1 MILIVDDKLENRI
14 ALRKFLEL
22 SNFEVEEADSGAEAL
37 KKIYKNLYS
46 LIILDVQMPDMDG
59 FEVAETIL
67 GYSKAA
73 DTPILFLSA
82 VNIDKAFITRGYRA
96 GGVDYVTKPFDPDIL
111 LLKVKTFNRL
121 FEQTHELKEIREKL
135 IAEIEQRKILE
146 KKKDEFLSI
155 ASHELRTPLT
165 SMRGY
170 IQLLDRMLA
179 KEKNEAIRTSIEKAA
194 YQVNKLNT
202 LVDDLL
208 DISRIES
215 GKVTLKWG
223 KFSMSTMLHHTLDN
237 IRQMHPDYDINLE
250 EDAQVEIT
258 GDALRIEQVFINF
271 LTNAIKY
278 SPNSKHIKVKSKCLE
293 NEVQVEVVD
302 QGIGIPERLQPMLFD
317 KFFRVEENGVRF
329 QGLGIGL
336 YICADIIERHRGS
349 CGVTSTLGEGSTFYF
364 RIPIEQPDSVLL

>member
-1 MILIVDDKLENRI
+1 MILIVDDKPENRI
-14 ALRKFLEL
+14 SLRKYLEL
-22 SNFEVEEADSGAEAL
+22 NHFEVDEAGSGSEAL
-37 KKIYKNLYS
+37 KKIYQHLYS
-46 LIILDVQMPDMDG
+46 LIILDVQMPGMDG
-59 FEVAETIL
+59 FEVAETVL

-96 GGVDYVTKPFDPDIL
+96 GGVDYITKPFDPDIL

-121 FEQTHELKEIREKL
+121 FEQTYELKEVREKL

-146 KKKDEFLSI
+146 KKKDEFISI

-179 KEKNEAIRTSIEKAA
+179 KEKNEGIRTYIGKAG
-194 YQVNKLNT
+194 YQINKLNT

-208 DISRIES
+208 DISRIDS
-215 GKVTLKWG
+215 GKVELKWAP
-223 KFSMSTMLHHTLDN
+223 FSLSTLLRQTVEN
-237 IRQMHPDYDINLE
+237 IGQMHPDYSLELQEASDIEL
-250 EDAQVEIT
+250 I
-258 GDALRIEQVFINF
+258 GDALRIEQVIINF

-278 SPNSKHIKVKSKCLE
+278 SPNNKQIIIRTHLFEKE
-293 NEVQVEVVD
+293 AMVEVID
-302 QGIGIPERLQPMLFD
+302 SGIGIPHAVQPMLFD
-317 KFFRVEENGVRF
+317 KFFRVEENAVRF

-336 YICADIIERHRGS
+336 YICSDIIQRHGGI
-349 CGVTSTLGEGSTFYF
+349 CGVHSEPGEGSTFYF
-364 RIPIEQPDSVLL
+364 RIPLEQPNTP